1 MLEGEENYQFI
12 RHVNCLDDCEELID
26 SSFLFFFIVEY
37 YVKTRYTIAVRKVRL
52 WNFYRQF

>member
-26 SSFLFFFIVEY
+26 SSFL
-37 YVKTRYTIAVRKVRL
+37 L
-52 WNFYRQF
+52 WLIFSVNAMKLE

>member
-26 SSFLFFFIVEY
+26 SSFLWLIFSVNAMKLE
-37 YVKTRYTIAVRKVRL
+37 
-52 WNFYRQF
+52 